1 LAVTSLF
8 AEAGW
13 AGDNHKFLK
22 NGSGLFSR
30 VALEGGD
37 DIEAVREIVFLAQVI
52 FAFASVV
59 NTAVA

>member
-13 AGDNHKFLK
+13 ARDNHEFLK
-22 NGSGLFSR
+22 NGSDLFSR
-30 VALEGGD
+30 AALEGGD